1 MTEPVSTAAE
11 PSPQQPESPDE
22 LAASIAAKI
31 AETEVRVRLFASEE
45 VMLVAS
51 FVSHRPSDFETR
63 KDFDETLTF
72 QRKRLASIIKQG
84 IDEYIAKTTTK

>member
-1 MTEPVSTAAE
+1 MTEPVSTAE
-11 PSPQQPESPDE
+11 SSQPQSPDE

-31 AETEVRVRLFASEE
+31 AEAEVRIRLFASEE

-51 FVSHRPSDFETR
+51 FVSHRPRDFETR
-63 KDFDETLTF
+63 EDFDETLTV
-72 QRKRLASIIKQG
+72 QRRRLASIIKQG